1 MLKHTQ
7 THILLTQLTVENRE
21 HTSKTSLCT
30 FYYYHCNTK
39 DLSIEQFIHTEATAV
54 VWNGDI
60 LTYSISLYI
69 PLVLKLKY
77 LELINQESCCGIQ
90 TYKIQVLF
98 QSKYKK
104 HEATESCAEARPNR
118 VLHAHAQASRPA
130 SDRLVSAPGL
140 WQLTPLPISCQ
151 TLRRSEPAV
160 RQCLLSDNAIN
171 HFRVRDLTRH
181 PSKCQTTPL
190 PKWSSYLLCNMSK
203 QSACG

>member
-30 FYYYHCNTK
+30 FCYHYNTK

-60 LTYSISLYI
+60 LTYSICLYI

-98 QSKYKK
+98 QSKYRKTRGERK
-104 HEATESCAEARPNR
+104 LRWSSSKPRPARPSFK
-118 VLHAHAQASRPA
+118 ASLWSPGLSTGPLTA
-130 SDRLVSAPGL
+130 YTTANLVSD
-140 WQLTPLPISCQ
+140 TPTQRTSCQ
-151 TLRRSEPAV
+151 TVSAVGQRYQSFSRERSDPASV
-160 RQCLLSDNAIN
+160 KVSDN
-171 HFRVRDLTRH
+171 
-181 PSKCQTTPL
+181 
-190 PKWSSYLLCNMSK
+190 
-203 QSACG
+203 SATEVIKLFAL